1 MRQERQDREIF
12 IKPRSNG
19 YSCPPRHDWCRRRE
33 VPRAAF
39 AAALPLGEKQNPK
52 EWAAN
57 ELEQRCRWTALD
69 RCRFQPGDAI
79 RHQLKTNDSN
89 SQVPW
94 QERVIQEEGLI
105 LSRKPAS

>member
-1 MRQERQDREIF
+1 M
-12 IKPRSNG
+12 SW
-19 YSCPPRHDWCRRRE
+19 SCDAGRP
-33 VPRAAF
+33 
-39 AAALPLGEKQNPK
+39 
-52 EWAAN
+52 
-57 ELEQRCRWTALD
+57 ALD
-69 RCRFQPGDAI
+69 RCGLQPGVAI